1 MNTLELLTNG
11 LLVAFIIWFMVFSI
25 MMKKNKKDDNNKQD

>member
-11 LLVAFIIWFMVFSI
+11 LLVAFIIWFVAFSFMVD
-25 MMKKNKKDDNNKQD
+25 KNKKDDNNKQD

>member
-11 LLVAFIIWFMVFSI
+11 LLVAFIIWFVVFSF
-25 MMKKNKKDDNNKQD
+25 MVDKKKKDDDSKQD

>member
-11 LLVAFIIWFMVFSI
+11 LLVAFLLWVLVFGFMVD
-25 MMKKNKKDDNNKQD
+25 KNKKDDDNK

>member
-11 LLVAFIIWFMVFSI
+11 LLVAFIIWFMVFSF
-25 MMKKNKKDDNNKQD
+25 MMNKNKKDDNNKQD

>member
-11 LLVAFIIWFMVFSI
+11 LLVAFIIWFIVFSF
-25 MMKKNKKDDNNKQD
+25 MMKKNKKDDNTKQD

>member
-11 LLVAFIIWFMVFSI
+11 LLVAFIIWFVVFSF
-25 MMKKNKKDDNNKQD
+25 MVRKNKKDDDSKQD